1 MIRLVK
7 SRKKMRPMKLGV
19 ILESK
24 DPETVW
30 NALRF
35 GVAGLEA
42 GHAVHLFLMG
52 GGVELATAGN
62 ARYDVTGELT
72 RFETAGGT
80 VLACGTCLKNR
91 HLPSSPDCPAGTMTD
106 CVDLVVWADKTVT
119 F

>member
-7 SRKKMRPMKLGV
+7 SRKKLIPMKLGV

-35 GVAGLEA
+35 GVAGLGA
-42 GHAVHLFLMG
+42 GHTVHLFLMG
-52 GGVELATAGN
+52 GGVEITTLGN
-62 ARYDVTGELT
+62 ARYDVNSELT
-72 RFETAGGT
+72 HFESAGGT

-91 HLPSSPDCPAGTMTD
+91 QLTSSAACPAGTMTD

>member
-1 MIRLVK
+1 
-7 SRKKMRPMKLGV
+7 MKLGV

-52 GGVELATAGN
+52 GGVEMTNVGN
-62 ARYDVTGELT
+62 ARYDVNSELT
-72 RFETAGGT
+72 RFESACGT

-91 HLPSSPDCPAGTMTD
+91 QLTSSAACPAGTMTD

>member
-1 MIRLVK
+1 
-7 SRKKMRPMKLGV
+7 MKLGV

-24 DPETVW
+24 DPEMVW

-35 GVAGLEA
+35 GVAA
-42 GHAVHLFLMG
+42 RQQGHAVHVFLMG
-52 GGVELATAGN
+52 AGVEIATVGN
-62 ARYDVTGELT
+62 ARYDVADQLAK
-72 RFETAGGT
+72 FEAAGGT

-91 HLPSSPDCPAGTMTD
+91 QLTSTAACPAGTVTD